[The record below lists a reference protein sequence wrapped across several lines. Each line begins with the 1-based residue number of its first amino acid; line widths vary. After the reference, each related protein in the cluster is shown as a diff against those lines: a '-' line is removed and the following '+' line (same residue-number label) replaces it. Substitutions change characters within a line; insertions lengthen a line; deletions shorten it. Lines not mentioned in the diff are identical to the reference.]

1 MRDHVVAVDVG
12 TGSARAGIFDL
23 AGRLKAR
30 REHPILMHRPCADHA
45 EHDSEDIWAAV
56 CHAVRAAREAAEIE
70 PAQIGA
76 IGFDATCSLVV
87 RDRDGRPLSVS
98 TKGEASLDTVVWLDH
113 RATAEADRCT
123 ASRHPVM
130 DYSGQF
136 MSPEM
141 QMPKLMWLKANLPQ
155 IWERA
160 GYIFDLADFLS
171 WRASGSHARSR
182 CTLTPKWNYLGHVA
196 PGWQSDF
203 LQAIGLD
210 DLLQRGGLPETAVA
224 VGAGVGQLTSQAAAD
239 LGLETQTRVSAG
251 MVDAYAGALGV
262 LGAFADDPE
271 RMERQLA
278 LIAGTSSCL
287 VSLSTDAKPT
297 RGLWGPYFDALLPGY
312 WLVEGGQSAAGA
324 LLDHVVR
331 MHAAGGPPTPELHA
345 RIIVR
350 ARELRAIHGA
360 SLGERIHILPDF
372 HGNRSPAADPHALGV
387 ISGLTLDTS
396 FDGLCTLYW
405 RACVAIALG
414 IRHVLEVMRDYG
426 YGIDRL
432 HVTGGHLKN
441 PLMMELYPDVT
452 GCTIIVPDMPDSVL
466 LGTAMGAAVAGGL
479 HPDLAAAGRAM
490 TPTGQER
497 RPNPD
502 VRSGY
507 DRDYRRFLAMLRH
520 RAELDTMA

>member
-23 AGRLKAR
+23 SGRLKAR
-30 REHPILMHRPCADHA
+30 HEHPIRMVRPGSDHA

-56 CHAVRAAREAAEIE
+56 CHAVRAAREAADIE
-70 PAQIGA
+70 PARIGA

-87 RDRDGRPLSVS
+87 RDRDGLPLSVS
-98 TKGEASLDTVVWLDH
+98 TTGEPGLDTVVWLDH

-123 ASRHPVM
+123 ASGHPVM

-155 IWERA
+155 TWERA
-160 GYIFDLADFLS
+160 GHIFDLSDFLS
-171 WRASGSHARSR
+171 WRASGSSARSR
-182 CTLTPKWNYLGHVA
+182 CTLTPKWNYLGHVG
-196 PGWQSDF
+196 PGWQADF
-203 LQAIGLD
+203 LQAIGLE
-210 DLLQRGGLPETAVA
+210 DLLRRGGLPTSAVA
-224 VGAGVGQLTSQAAAD
+224 VGTSVGQLTPQAAAD
-239 LGLETQTRVSAG
+239 LGLNAETQVSAG

-262 LGAFADDPE
+262 LGAFADQPE

-278 LIAGTSSCL
+278 LIAGTSSCI
-287 VSLSTDAKPT
+287 VSLSANRKPT
-297 RGLWGPYFDALLPGY
+297 RGLWGPYFDAILPGY

-345 RIIVR
+345 RVI
-350 ARELRAIHGA
+350 ARVQELRGVHGA
-360 SLGERIHILPDF
+360 GLGERIHILPDF

-387 ISGLTLDTS
+387 ISGLTLDAS

-452 GCTIIVPDMPDSVL
+452 GCAVVVPDMTDSVL

-479 HPDLAAAGRAM
+479 HADLASAGRAM
-490 TPTGQER
+490 TPAGQER
-497 RPNPD
+497 RPNPE
-502 VRSGY
+502 VRAGY
-507 DRDYRRFLAMLRH
+507 ERDYRRLLAMLRH
-520 RAELDTMA
+520 RAELDAMA